1 MMKLLWIPV
10 CCIALVVPIA
20 VLAGGGQ
27 VGFDGVVNTLE
38 SRYHTHATRIPFL
51 GLISLVSSKATH
63 QGVGNLHV
71 AEFDDF
77 TTPVDGEELNA
88 LVEKKLG
95 PGWERII
102 RETSRRSASPSQETD
117 RSRKNGDEQTLIFVH
132 PEGNRM
138 GLFVL
143 DLDGTELDV
152 VQVSVDPDHL
162 NESIDHYGHRHEDDD
177 RNNSDHGVSD

>member
-10 CCIALVVPIA
+10 CCVALVVPIA
-20 VLAGGGQ
+20 ALAGGGQ

-38 SRYHTHATRIPFL
+38 SRYHAHATRIPFL
-51 GLISLVSSKATH
+51 GLISLISSKATH

-71 AEFDDF
+71 AEFDNF
-77 TTPVDGEELNA
+77 TAGIDGDELNT

-102 RETSRRSASPSQETD
+102 RETSRRSVSLSSETD
-117 RSRKNGDEQTLIFVH
+117 LSAKNGKEQTLIFMH

-162 NESIDHYGHRHEDDD
+162 NESIDRYGHHHEDDD
-177 RNNSDHGVSD
+177 RNSDRGVSD